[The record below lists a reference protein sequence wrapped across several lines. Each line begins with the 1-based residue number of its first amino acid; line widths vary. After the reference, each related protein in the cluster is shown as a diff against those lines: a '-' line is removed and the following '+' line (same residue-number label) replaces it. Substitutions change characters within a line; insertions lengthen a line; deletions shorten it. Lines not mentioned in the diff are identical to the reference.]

1 MLGYN
6 KDNADELAKDFEELT
21 GIQLNSDSRETDI
34 MITRTLFYKILKDLN
49 FMNDRMISEWFELR
63 GVNKG
68 RSSIT
73 HALHKIG
80 IYYKSYA
87 LFRNRY
93 NVYFNDRAEEF
104 LSIEQTQKKA
114 IRDIKQNLHTSI
126 SNKNKDA
133 LDILID
139 SVPQDRRDEV
149 REIVS
154 LRIKSWSWKSKDK
167 CQIIQ
172 GESSLEGYCF

>member
-6 KDNADELAKDFEELT
+6 KDNADELAKDFEDLT
-21 GIQLNSDSRETDI
+21 GIQLNSNSRETDI

-49 FMNDRMISEWFELR
+49 FMNHRMISEWFELR

-87 LFRNRY
+87 VFRNRY

-104 LSIEQTQKKA
+104 LTIEQAQKKA
-114 IRDIKQNLHTSI
+114 IKDVKQNLHTNTL
-126 SNKNKDA
+126 NKGKDS

-154 LRIKSWSWKSKDK
+154 LRIKSWSWKSKDQ
-167 CQIIQ
+167 CEIIQ

>member
-1 MLGYN
+1 
-6 KDNADELAKDFEELT
+6 
-21 GIQLNSDSRETDI
+21 
-34 MITRTLFYKILKDLN
+34 
-49 FMNDRMISEWFELR
+49 
-63 GVNKG
+63 
-68 RSSIT
+68 
-73 HALHKIG
+73 
-80 IYYKSYA
+80 
-87 LFRNRY
+87 
-93 NVYFNDRAEEF
+93 

-154 LRIKSWSWKSKDK
+154 LRVKSWNWKNKDE

>member
-21 GIQLNSDSRETDI
+21 GIQLNSDSRETNI

>member
-6 KDNADELAKDFEELT
+6 KENADELAIDFEELT
-21 GIQLNSDSRETDI
+21 GIQLNSDSRETEI

-49 FMNDRMISEWFELR
+49 FMNDRMISEWFKER

-73 HALHKIG
+73 HALSKVG

-87 LFRNRY
+87 SFRNRY
-93 NVYFNDRAEEF
+93 NIYFNDKAEEF
-104 LSIEQTQKKA
+104 LTIEQAQKK
-114 IRDIKQNLHTSI
+114 RLKDIKQNVHTNTL
-126 SNKNKDA
+126 NKDKDA
-133 LDILID
+133 LEVLID
-139 SVPQDRRDEV
+139 SIPEDRRDEV

-154 LRIKSWSWKSKDK
+154 LRVKSWSWKTKDE
-167 CQIIQ
+167 CQVFL
-172 GESSLEGYCF
+172 GETSIEGYCF

>member
-6 KDNADELAKDFEELT
+6 KDNADELAKDFEDLT
-21 GIQLNSDSRETDI
+21 GIQLNSNSRETDI

-49 FMNDRMISEWFELR
+49 FMNDRMISEWFKLR

-87 LFRNRY
+87 VFRNRY

-114 IRDIKQNLHTSI
+114 IKDIKQNLHTSI
-126 SNKNKDA
+126 ANRNKDA

-139 SVPQDRRDEV
+139 SVPEDRRDEV

-154 LRIKSWSWKSKDK
+154 LRIKSWNWKSKDE

>member
-154 LRIKSWSWKSKDK
+154 LRVKSWNWKNKDE

>member
-6 KDNADELAKDFEELT
+6 KDNADELAKDFEDLT

-49 FMNDRMISEWFELR
+49 FMNDRMISEWFKLR

-87 LFRNRY
+87 VFRNRY
-93 NVYFNDRAEEF
+93 NIYFNDRAEEF

-114 IRDIKQNLHTSI
+114 IKDIKQNLHTSI

-154 LRIKSWSWKSKDK
+154 LRIKSWSWKSKDQ
-167 CQIIQ
+167 CEIIQ